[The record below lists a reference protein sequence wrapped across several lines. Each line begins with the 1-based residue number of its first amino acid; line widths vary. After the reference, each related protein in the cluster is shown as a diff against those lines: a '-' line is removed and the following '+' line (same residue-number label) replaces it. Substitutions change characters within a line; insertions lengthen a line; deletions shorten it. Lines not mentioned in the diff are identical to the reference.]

1 MRPLLLAAVLACARG
16 ENAQRREYQG
26 IVELHE
32 RVLSF
37 EVPGRVRELKVR
49 RGERMA
55 AGQVLAALD
64 DSMER
69 PQREAK
75 AAEARAADAQLELLK
90 AGARG
95 EDVRAAEAQLRGAR
109 AAEDTLKDSLD
120 RIRKLRADGTVP
132 PSQVDDLAGQYERA
146 RAERQAAEERVAAL
160 KAGARSQE
168 VKAALARSSQ
178 THAALDAEDAR
189 LSRFVLRSEIAGE
202 VLDTHVEPGEVVQ
215 PGTPVATL
223 GETRRPYADVFVPQG
238 ELAGVRPGTAAQVRV
253 DAASDRFRG
262 VVEMVGRNLEFTPR
276 YLFSEKE
283 RPNLVVRVRI
293 DLDDPSEKLHAGVP
307 AFAEFTREAE
317 AKR

>member
-293 DLDDPSEKLHAGVP
+293 DLDDPSEQLHAGVP